1 VQLRLIV
8 DDAGAAG
15 SGGGLSPAVM
25 SRLMYVAIGLVVV
38 FVWLVLRC
46 YVCKPKK
53 DSQEEGGAT
62 TKRGATDP
70 SKPTNAGVLSRMAR
84 GVYASL
90 PMASPPATPQRTSRQ
105 PPSRT
110 TLTKSAPSRGKEAGE
125 HSTDDED
132 YDIESCRT
140 PPRCGKGQIAGTPP
154 CTPAT
159 PKSSPGPLKT
169 VMIMHDVIRP
179 DGTVVRQATP
189 VQLPTYAPGV
199 FESLSTPRKKG
210 PQRAPS
216 TTPKS
221 KAFPAL
227 KELSQRTPDC
237 GMPNNAKSAPSSKF
251 LRKEHSAASADGTD
265 ITSVSSLSGSA
276 STPRAQWRVQGQSP
290 PRQQAPQYQQ
300 RTPSPQ
306 QHLQLQQ
313 TSPKPP
319 PPPLPAVL
327 STTPVRPVV
336 RDGIASPC
344 SEPPTPIK
352 SAEKKRSVRS
362 ATSPTKRPPTGSPQR
377 ARRDVPGENDG
388 SRGGLLSEVLLEAG
402 WTIHVHRS
410 GRTFFHNHRCVSN
423 SPWPYSRT
431 ACVMTSYL
439 RIVAYLGRGR
449 ARGRS
454 LWKHEVIA
462 ADVCSFTKLCLKI
475 VSEATSQQ
483 KDERIKYSSLVRA
496 ALPLTPR
503 TLATPDESSRACRR
517 RNTGCKGSIRM

>member
-1 VQLRLIV
+1 
-8 DDAGAAG
+8 
-15 SGGGLSPAVM
+15 
-25 SRLMYVAIGLVVV
+25 MYVAIGLVVV
-38 FVWLVLRC
+38 FVLLVLRC

-53 DSQEEGGAT
+53 DSQEEDGAT

-84 GVYASL
+84 GVYSSL

-110 TLTKSAPSRGKEAGE
+110 TLTKSAPSRGKEADE

-169 VMIMHDVIRP
+169 VMIMHDAIRP

-237 GMPNNAKSAPSSKF
+237 GMPNNGKSAPSSKF

-290 PRQQAPQYQQ
+290 PRQQVPQYQQ

-313 TSPKPP
+313 TSPQPP

-327 STTPVRPVV
+327 SSTPVWPVV

-344 SEPPTPIK
+344 SEPPTPTK
-352 SAEKKRSVRS
+352 SAEKKRNAKA
-362 ATSPTKRPPTGSPQR
+362 ATSPTKRPPAGSTQR
-377 ARRDVPGENDG
+377 ARRDMSASAENDN
-388 SRGGLLSEVLLEAG
+388 SRIGALSEVLLEAG

-410 GRTFFHNHRCVSN
+410 GRTFFHNDRCVC
-423 SPWPYSRT
+423 YSQRYCSAP
-431 ACVMTSYL
+431 ACGITHICTCCFS
-439 RIVAYLGRGR
+439 GRAR
-449 ARGRS
+449 ARGRN
-454 LWKHEVIA
+454 LRKHEA
-462 ADVCSFTKLCLKI
+462 AGRTLLRSCRLASVCSFYDI
-475 VSEATSQQ
+475 VFEKKA
-483 KDERIKYSSLVRA
+483 KR
-496 ALPLTPR
+496 
-503 TLATPDESSRACRR
+503 
-517 RNTGCKGSIRM
+517 